1 MNIGSGIVPG
11 AGRWPPIVTTPPAKS
26 SSSSSLKKSISD
38 LKDEE
43 LKGKRVLVR
52 CDLNVPLDKKT
63 FAVTDDT
70 RIRGSIPTVKYLVSK
85 GAKVGLPCIP

>member
-1 MNIGSGIVPG
+1 MNVGSSSGIVPRS
-11 AGRWPPIVTTPPAKS
+11 GRWPPIITTPPAT
-26 SSSSSLKKSISD
+26 SSSLKKSISD

-52 CDLNVPLDKKT
+52 CDLNVPLDKKS

-70 RIRGSIPTVKYLVSK
+70 RIRGSIPTIKYLVSK
-85 GAKVGLPCIP
+85 GAKV